1 MPTTLVHRQTNLK
14 KDVLIMK
21 ELRKINQKTEFWN
34 SLHVFLDFKSFPTPL
49 EVLYEVE
56 LK

>member
-1 MPTTLVHRQTNLK
+1 
-14 KDVLIMK
+14 MK